1 MRRFVA
7 SLSGKVVCHIV
18 CLALLMPILTLISVS
33 RAEAQIQTLPSW
45 AVVDFVNRSGKGG
58 DRIGVVAADAVANE
72 LSKTGRYDVTPRE
85 QVARA
90 IQSLNLVTPVTEQTS
105 LFRLATEVQATAL
118 VTGEVVNWQIRP
130 VSNGKQADVIIRSVV
145 RDVASGLP
153 VNGSAQSASS
163 SVRPGDTPDEVLLA
177 EAFSLA
183 ATRLVND
190 VATRNLPRATILNTF
205 EQTAFINQ
213 GTRSGFA
220 PGQKLIVF
228 RGPEQVATAQ
238 VTEADYDSSTIH
250 ITHSYKGMKPGDK
263 VQVVFEVPQIQ
274 STFGSDHTA
283 KPVPARARRDNNG
296 FLQMIGAIAIL
307 AFLVGS
313 KGSGGQGVVD
323 RVKAEATFNTL
334 SAGPSVRISF
344 NTNVFVR
351 GNQQKFQW
359 QIWRNDVTD
368 TPVLVVDGSQN
379 SVIDTTAAR
388 TLIWE
393 KAPRSSVE
401 LCTQAP
407 SDQPEVTVP
416 GINPGQPYLYSVELI
431 YRISALDFPN
441 PPTSGSGFCYFQS
454 DRQTARG
461 PATPLNRPELV
472 SPPQGQEI
480 DPAVDIPF
488 TFNSVVT
495 SFPITVE
502 YILQF
507 STSSLFP
514 ANQTETIG
522 PITSNSAS
530 VVSMGSINTVTGRKS
545 FIQNASTVYWRIGAR
560 NVEDVPGPVPDAS
573 GQRYIFSTVRT
584 FTRPTNPP
592 PPPGS
597 GGGTPP
603 L

>member
-7 SLSGKVVCHIV
+7 SLPGKVVCHLV
-18 CLALLMPILTLISVS
+18 VTALLMPILTLISVS
-33 RAEAQIQTLPSW
+33 KAEAQIQTLPSW

-72 LSKTGRYDVTPRE
+72 LSKSGRYDVTPRE
-85 QVARA
+85 QIARA

-177 EAFSLA
+177 EAFGYA
-183 ATRLVND
+183 ATRLVGD
-190 VATRNLPRATILNTF
+190 IATRSLPRATILNTF
-205 EQTAFINQ
+205 ESTAFINQ
-213 GTRSGFA
+213 GTRSGFS
-220 PGQKLIVF
+220 PGQQLIVF
-228 RGPEQVATAQ
+228 RGSEQVATAE
-238 VTEADYDSSTIH
+238 VTQADYDSSTIH
-250 ITHSYKGMKPGDK
+250 IIRSIKGMKPGDR
-263 VQVVFEVPQIQ
+263 VQVVFTVPEIQ
-274 STFGSDHTA
+274 STFGTDHTA
-283 KPVPARARRDNNG
+283 KPIVRHARRSNTE
-296 FLQMIGAIAIL
+296 FLQLIGAVAIL

-323 RVKAEATFNTL
+323 RVRAEATFNTL
-334 SAGPSVRISF
+334 ASGPGVKISF

-359 QIWRNDVTD
+359 QIWRNDVT
-368 TPVLVVDGSQN
+368 TNPVLVADGSQN
-379 SVIDTTAAR
+379 SVIDTTAGR
-388 TLIWE
+388 TVSWLS
-393 KAPRSSVE
+393 APRSSVDF
-401 LCTQAP
+401 CTQSPTSEPDA
-407 SDQPEVTVP
+407 DAP

-431 YRISALDFPN
+431 YRISSLDFPN
-441 PPTSGSGFCYFQS
+441 PPPQVGFCYFQS

-472 SPPQGQEI
+472 TPPQGQEV
-480 DPAVDIPF
+480 DPNTDIPF
-488 TFNSVVT
+488 TFQSVVT

-502 YILQF
+502 YVLQF
-507 STSSLFP
+507 SPSSLFP

-522 PITSNSAS
+522 PITSNSTG

-545 FIQNASTVYWRIGAR
+545 FIQSADTVFWRVGAR

-573 GQRYIFSTVRT
+573 GKRYIFSNPRS
-584 FTRPTNPP
+584 FTRPENPP
-592 PPPGS
+592 PPPGG